1 LRGPISSVVWWQMD
15 VRVLEAEA
23 LRLEP
28 RVRAQLAERLF
39 ESLAGSSYPD
49 IDRAWVEEALA
60 RDDELDAG
68 ETEAIPADE
77 VIRKARTRLG

>member
-1 LRGPISSVVWWQMD
+1 MD
-15 VRVLEAEA
+15 VKVLEAEA

-28 RVRAQLAERLF
+28 HVRAQLAERLL
-39 ESLAGSSYPD
+39 ESLAETSDPD

-68 ETEAIPADE
+68 ETKAIPADE
-77 VIRKARTRLG
+77 VISKVRARLG